1 MNCGY
6 SEEYFA
12 LFIEGELR
20 STEMH
25 DVELHIAS
33 CNSCREVTVALR
45 QSQDFIRTLRSDSL
59 NSSVLANMHVS
70 VMNQL
75 ANRRRPPEWWI
86 HTERA
91 LFLGFRWKYALAGAA
106 SLVLVCGIAL
116 GILWKVHKPPI
127 NTAQT
132 QTVDA
137 PTLSPAISIL
147 PVPRGTPVNRA
158 APTAPARRVA
168 QAPQAKQHTAMTND
182 YPHTT
187 MVKLFTDDPGVVIY
201 WTLDGNGETQ

>member
-12 LFIEGELR
+12 LFIEGELP

-33 CNSCREVTVALR
+33 CDSCREVTVDLW
-45 QSQDFIRTLRSDSL
+45 QSQEFVRTLRSDSL
-59 NSSVLANMHVS
+59 NSSVLANVHVS

-86 HTERA
+86 QTERA
-91 LFLGFRWKYALAGAA
+91 LFAGFRWKYALAGVA

-116 GILWKVHKPPI
+116 GILWKLHKTPV

-132 QTVDA
+132 LKVDA
-137 PTLSPAISIL
+137 PALSAAISI
-147 PVPRGTPVNRA
+147 PPIPRSTPVNRVA
-158 APTAPARRVA
+158 SAPAARRVA
-168 QAPQAKQHTAMTND
+168 DAPQAKQLTATTND

-187 MVKLFTDDPGVVIY
+187 MVKLFTDDPSIVIY
-201 WTLDGNGETQ
+201 WALDGNGEMQ